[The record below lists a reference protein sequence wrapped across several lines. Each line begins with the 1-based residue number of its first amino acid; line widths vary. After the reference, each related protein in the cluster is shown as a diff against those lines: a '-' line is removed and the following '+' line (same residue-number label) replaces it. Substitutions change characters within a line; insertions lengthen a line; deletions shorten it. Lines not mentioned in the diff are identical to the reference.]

1 MNACWRMTW
10 DMGDLLKND
19 WVDIRSFEW
28 YNEGDFE
35 YELISQTSERNENMK
50 KKVKFTAIGILIAA
64 LIGLLSVLQI
74 YTETVLTSAKITDAI
89 RENDREKV
97 EQLLEKHP
105 DTVNK
110 LDFIFPAL
118 PETYARYP
126 LQTACELGNYEM
138 AELLVQNGAD
148 VNLGTF
154 SPLVLALRHSR
165 NGMDDP
171 LVQLLL
177 DHGADVVVP
186 TQMDY
191 NPLCASV
198 WISTEADRTE
208 KEASLAFFIY
218 ITEAYQKEGLR
229 IQDDLIG
236 NLDSILTY
244 AAVKNN
250 LLVVQYLIENDLFS
264 ANDKNAAGM
273 NAVCRICHV
282 NNDHNYTEL
291 IEYLLSVGSDPYMT
305 DDNGKSAYD
314 YAVEKNDA
322 AAIKLIESMPESTPP
337 IS

>member
-1 MNACWRMTW
+1 MLTLYKPLVNIKS
-10 DMGDLLKND
+10 KN
-19 WVDIRSFEW
+19 
-28 YNEGDFE
+28 
-35 YELISQTSERNENMK
+35 K
-50 KKVKFTAIGILIAA
+50 ILIVA
-64 LIGLLSVLQI
+64 ISVILSIVFVCILNT
-74 YTETVLTSAKITDAI
+74 YVETVLTSAKITDAI
-89 RENDREKV
+89 RANDREKA
-97 EQLLEKHP
+97 EQLLVKHP

-171 LVQLLL
+171 LVRLLL

-186 TQMDY
+186 TKMDY

-208 KEASLAFFIY
+208 KEASLAFFIC

-229 IQDDLIG
+229 IQDDLIW

-244 AAVKNN
+244 AAVNNN

-273 NAVCRICHV
+273 NAFCRICHV
-282 NNDHNYTEL
+282 HNDHNYTEL
-291 IEYLLSVGSDPYMT
+291 IEYLLSVGCDPYMI
-305 DDNGKSAYD
+305 DDKGKSAYD
-314 YAVEKNDA
+314 YAVEKNDTV
-322 AAIKLIESMPESTPP
+322 AIELIENRNDQQY
-337 IS
+337 